1 MVLILILK
9 FAFDSFICL
18 FCKIITNLIIETMI
32 QEFSVQNYLSFRDKQ
47 KIDFLA
53 TSERK
58 LKEELTYEVK
68 PGTRILRMALIYGAN
83 ASGKS
88 NLLNAIQALWLLM
101 YSPLEKEDDEI
112 PFYNPFQLQKD
123 KPVFF
128 EIIFWIKTTK
138 YQYTIEY
145 TEYEIL
151 YEKLM
156 YTTDAGVLS
165 LLYERKVGE
174 EIKFGG
180 TVDIKA
186 KQKKDFNRETLKNHT
201 VISTLNKK
209 NIEAPQELTNLYNWI
224 KLKVHELGIHNN
236 ALEIAEQALKDSSLK
251 SMILDLLCRADF
263 NITDFKI
270 IENKISDKLREEII
284 RDDSISDDW
293 KKKLLAPRKELF
305 FVHQTGKES
314 FELGFGLESAGTRVY
329 FRLARILFELGM
341 GGSIIMEDE
350 IEDSLHYD
358 LLIHY
363 LQMFLQ
369 TSNDSQLIFTTHNQ
383 LLLDESWMLRRDMIW
398 LVEKG
403 RDTASSNL
411 VRVSELGIHQ
421 NLSLLNAYRIGKMGA
436 KPNLGSTILG
446 SF

>member
-1 MVLILILK
+1 
-9 FAFDSFICL
+9 
-18 FCKIITNLIIETMI
+18 MI
-32 QEFSVQNYLSFRDKQ
+32 QEFSVQNYLSFRDRQ

-68 PGTRILRMALIYGAN
+68 PGVRILRMALIYGAN

-88 NLLNAIQALWLLM
+88 NLLNAIQALWLLL
-101 YSPLEKEDDEI
+101 YSPLDKEDDEI
-112 PFYNPFQLQKD
+112 PFYSPFQLQKD
-123 KPVFF
+123 KPISF
-128 EIIFWIKTTK
+128 EIIFWVKTVK
-138 YQYTIEY
+138 YQYSIEY
-145 TEYEIL
+145 TENEIL
-151 YEKLM
+151 FEKLM
-156 YTTDAGVLS
+156 YTTEAGVLS
-165 LLYERKVGE
+165 LLYERNGTE

-209 NIEAPQELTNLYNWI
+209 NIEAPKELADLYSWI
-224 KLKVHELGIHNN
+224 KSKVHELGIHNN
-236 ALEIAEQALKDSSLK
+236 ALDIAEQASKNNNLK
-251 SMILDLLCRADF
+251 SLIIDLLCRADF
-263 NITDFKI
+263 NVTDFKI
-270 IENKISDKLREEII
+270 IENKLPDKLRDEIMQ
-284 RDDSISDDW
+284 DDTISNDL
-293 KKKLLAPRKELF
+293 KKKLLSPRKDLF
-305 FVHQTGKES
+305 FVHNAGENT

-329 FRLARILFELGM
+329 FRLARILFELGI

-383 LLLDESWMLRRDMIW
+383 LLLDENWMLRRDMIW
-398 LVEKG
+398 LVEK
-403 RDTASSNL
+403 DKNTASSHL
-411 VRVSELGIHQ
+411 IRVSELGIHQ

-446 SF
+446 DF